1 MAGDV
6 GGSASATKFTGTPA
20 QNTATGTPPAG
31 VQSAMQGLG
40 AMGNNAGMNSNMGAG
55 GKGGGGM
62 QPQQTAMGTPIVYG
76 KSYLPNPVSGQP
88 NAGVPVTPTYDTS
101 MDGGGGDGGFADGT
115 MSVPAYAY
123 GTESVAGYAYGTESV
138 ANYARGTMEVDD
150 DPWSWTNQQPIAPL
164 SADIKPSNEQPGPRV
179 ADPVQQQLGS
189 MAMSKGIDATEKGI
203 NAAYQAYGAPLA
215 TNAIGSIGTTTA
227 GVPVAL
233 GNVGAVVAPSAVTL
247 GTPIAGALAPVGGAG
262 LSTLA
267 GGAGTGLAASSA
279 APIGASLG
287 TALGAVAPVATT
299 AGTAATTAG
308 LGSALGAGGTAMMGA
323 LASNPV
329 GWAIGAGLLAKK
341 LKII

>member
-6 GGSASATKFTGTPA
+6 GSSPTATTFNKGAPSQNVASGNPSVGTPSG
-20 QNTATGTPPAG
+20 GT
-31 VQSAMQGLG
+31 
-40 AMGNNAGMNSNMGAG
+40 MGAG
-55 GKGGGGM
+55 KGAGDM
-62 QPQQTAMGTPIVYG
+62 RPQKTAMGTPIVYG
-76 KSYLPNPVSGQP
+76 NTYLPNPVSGQP
-88 NAGVPVTPTYDTS
+88 NAGVPVTPTPAYDTS
-101 MDGGGGDGGFADGT
+101 MDGGSSGDSGFADGT
-115 MSVPAYAY
+115 MSVPNYAY
-123 GTESVAGYAYGTESV
+123 GTESVAGYA
-138 ANYARGTMEVDD
+138 RGTIGIDD
-150 DPWSWTNQQPIAPL
+150 DPWSWANQQPIAPL
-164 SADIKPSNEQPGPRV
+164 SADIKPSNEQPGGRV
-179 ADPVQQQLGS
+179 ADPVEQQLGA
-189 MAMSKGIDATEKGI
+189 MAMSKGIEATEKGI
-203 NAAYQAYGAPLA
+203 NAAYQAYGAPLT

-247 GTPIAGALAPVGGAG
+247 GTPVAGALAPAGAG
-262 LSTLA
+262 LSTLV

-287 TALGAVAPVATT
+287 TALGATTAATT

-308 LGSALGAGGTAMMGA
+308 LGTALGAGGTAMMGA